1 MMSCLIALVLL
12 ALTASPVAA
21 LQTST
26 WWKQVELGEI
36 QLTGQFT
43 LLDNHFQSPFGR
55 FETPLTVTSIEGTF
69 AGLVSLGEQIPAGD
83 MVAPM
88 DWHLGSL
95 DFHTASLIAAGLW
108 IFSPAP
114 DPFHPGLRV
123 DGLPDFDVIGPTW
136 TFWEFDAPPLG
147 HTGPITLRIETW
159 MNRVPEP
166 ASWVFLGMGLLGLVL
181 GHRRLDP

>member
-21 LQTST
+21 FQTST

-36 QLTGQFT
+36 QLTGDFT
-43 LLDNHFQSPFGR
+43 WLTNSFNNPTGR
-55 FETPLTVTSIEGTF
+55 FETPLTVTSVEGTF
-69 AGLVSLGEQIPAGD
+69 EGLVSLGESIPAGD
-83 MVAPM
+83 MQATM
-88 DWHLGSL
+88 DWTLGSL
-95 DFHTASLIAAGLW
+95 IFHTSSIRGGGSWILAPALDGLT
-108 IFSPAP
+108 
-114 DPFHPGLRV
+114 V